1 LGLLSFDGDGNFSGN
16 VTTTPGPTSGP
27 VSGTYSINS
36 NGTGT
41 ALVQTGPNPPFDR
54 LGNGSPYTWVLLLND
69 RCGQLAN
76 FQDHQNL
83 GDNEFNP
90 GTLLKRTASAFAISS
105 LNGNYV
111 AVESGLNKVVL
122 ALIHFDG
129 AGNITVNASQDGT
142 GFGIGSGESITGTYS
157 VHPDGT
163 GQIQFS
169 DPQGGFV
176 DRQFPWQFIL
186 QDAGN
191 SAVFIDPDQNVY
203 VGGEL
208 YPTVGDYGTLRKQN

>member
-1 LGLLSFDGDGNFSGN
+1 MPAKT
-16 VTTTPGPTSGP
+16 VPGS
-27 VSGTYSINS
+27 
-36 NGTGT
+36 
-41 ALVQTGPNPPFDR
+41 
-54 LGNGSPYTWVLLLND
+54 
-69 RCGQLAN
+69 
-76 FQDHQNL
+76 
-83 GDNEFNP
+83 
-90 GTLLKRTASAFAISS
+90 ASAA
-105 LNGNYV
+105 
-111 AVESGLNKVVL
+111 AK
-122 ALIHFDG
+122 ALPARIR
-129 AGNITVNASQDGT
+129 
-142 GFGIGSGESITGTYS
+142 

-191 SAVFIDPDQNVY
+191 SALFIDPDQNVY